1 MSARARREQAC
12 ALRAD
17 RCQAAELVRR
27 YPSVS
32 DDEVELILHFLRRG
46 RHLDVGM
53 VTGDESLRPQLDL
66 FMADHGKELRV
77 SLVEGSAAVAAIA
90 GFLLVCW
97 LIWEAVKPA
106 ALAV

>member
-1 MSARARREQAC
+1 MSAWTRREQAC

-17 RCQAAELVRR
+17 RWQAADLLRR

-32 DDEVELILHFLRRG
+32 DDEVKLVLNFLRHG

-53 VTGDESLRPQLDL
+53 VTGDESLAPQLDL

-77 SLVEGSAAVAAIA
+77 SLMEGSAAVAAIA
-90 GFLLVCW
+90 GFLVVCW

-106 ALAV
+106 ALAI